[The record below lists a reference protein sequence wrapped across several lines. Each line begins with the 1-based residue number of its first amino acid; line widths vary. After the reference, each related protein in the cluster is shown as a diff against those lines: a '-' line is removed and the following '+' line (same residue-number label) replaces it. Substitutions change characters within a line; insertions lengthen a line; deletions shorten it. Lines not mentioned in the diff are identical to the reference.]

1 MCTSACPSAPRPHAP
16 APLPPLPQVARW
28 EPAFCGRDP
37 VLAALHGLFAQLER
51 QEAARSAAAAG
62 GNGGSLPPV
71 DPGPLREALAALPN
85 KLFQLG
91 GSPVGAAVSQTALG
105 YACLPGMQPRGVAA
119 AYHGAACS
127 GAGARQGGAPTPC
140 QAPAPALRRPAGPFL
155 MRLGLPPPGAQAR

>member
-71 DPGPLREALAALPN
+71 DPGPLREALAALPGQS
-85 KLFQLG
+85 FRLG
-91 GSPVGAAVSQTALG
+91 GWAGVGGAARVGCEGLAPAFAALLG
-105 YACLPGMQPRGVAA
+105 GACLPRGACLHAA
-119 AYHGAACS
+119 PLVLTAPKPCTAA
-127 GAGARQGGAPTPC
+127 
-140 QAPAPALRRPAGPFL
+140 PFFPS
-155 MRLGLPPPGAQAR
+155 PPPPPQAR